1 MDEADFDVTRGG
13 QVEIIGWLYQ
23 YYNTEPK
30 EVAFKKRKYAETDIP
45 AVTQLFTPDWIVK
58 YMVEN
63 SLGRYWINVLHARND
78 PRSEAE
84 ITQVYHWQYYMSE
97 SQQNEQVSLKII
109 DAQKELTEVKLED
122 ITLVD
127 AAMGSGHVLVYA
139 FDVFL
144 QLYESEG
151 YSKRDATKNIIQY
164 NLYGFDIDTRAFQL
178 SYFALSMKARQYNRR
193 FLTLGLRPNVFD
205 IPEYTDLSVQ
215 DFEDLITTDQQ
226 SSDITRLLKA
236 FHDGNS
242 YGSLIH
248 FTEPINFLEIESI
261 IDVKPGEHQLS
272 FESIELEEKKHK
284 LKEIITVAKLLCR
297 KYTVGVMNPP
307 YMGSGKMN
315 DVLSKYVKRH
325 FTAGK
330 ADLFAAFMER
340 LRMFVST
347 NGYYAMIT
355 QHAWMFLS
363 SFEKLRQSLTQDTL
377 INMAHLGTRA
387 FEEIGGEVVQSTA
400 FVLKKQNLTE
410 YVGTYER
417 LIDFNSQDRKETAY
431 LAAVQDQTLGY
442 LYRTNQANFKKIPGS
457 PIAYWANQNILSEF
471 QIGTNITDVAFV
483 GLGMRTGDNKRF
495 LRLWHEI
502 NCELFD
508 PNSKSADITFK
519 AVKWVPYNKGGNF
532 RKWYGNKEYVVNW
545 KNDGQE
551 IKANTK
557 RVYPQLGNNLGWK
570 ITNEPYYF
578 KEGLTWTFIS
588 SSKFGVRFSPQGS
601 IFDVAGSS
609 LFTTNHKDLLYL
621 EALLNS
627 KAAYYIL
634 QLQNPTLNFQVINL
648 KNIPV
653 KYYNESKIVSIV
665 EKLNRLSSLDWDDFE
680 NSWDF
685 KVHPL
690 LSHIADDNLSIWY
703 YSVVL
708 TNRVAKNVPI
718 FRLWGVK

>member
-1 MDEADFDVTRGG
+1 M
-13 QVEIIGWLYQ
+13 YQ

-261 IDVKPGEHQLS
+261 IDVKPGRT
-272 FESIELEEKKHK
+272 SI
-284 LKEIITVAKLLCR
+284 
-297 KYTVGVMNPP
+297 
-307 YMGSGKMN
+307 
-315 DVLSKYVKRH
+315 
-325 FTAGK
+325 
-330 ADLFAAFMER
+330 
-340 LRMFVST
+340 
-347 NGYYAMIT
+347 
-355 QHAWMFLS
+355 
-363 SFEKLRQSLTQDTL
+363 
-377 INMAHLGTRA
+377 
-387 FEEIGGEVVQSTA
+387 
-400 FVLKKQNLTE
+400 
-410 YVGTYER
+410 
-417 LIDFNSQDRKETAY
+417 
-431 LAAVQDQTLGY
+431 
-442 LYRTNQANFKKIPGS
+442 
-457 PIAYWANQNILSEF
+457 
-471 QIGTNITDVAFV
+471 
-483 GLGMRTGDNKRF
+483 
-495 LRLWHEI
+495 
-502 NCELFD
+502 
-508 PNSKSADITFK
+508 
-519 AVKWVPYNKGGNF
+519 
-532 RKWYGNKEYVVNW
+532 
-545 KNDGQE
+545 
-551 IKANTK
+551 
-557 RVYPQLGNNLGWK
+557 
-570 ITNEPYYF
+570 
-578 KEGLTWTFIS
+578 
-588 SSKFGVRFSPQGS
+588 
-601 IFDVAGSS
+601 IF
-609 LFTTNHKDLLYL
+609 
-621 EALLNS
+621 
-627 KAAYYIL
+627 
-634 QLQNPTLNFQVINL
+634 
-648 KNIPV
+648 
-653 KYYNESKIVSIV
+653 
-665 EKLNRLSSLDWDDFE
+665 
-680 NSWDF
+680 
-685 KVHPL
+685 
-690 LSHIADDNLSIWY
+690 
-703 YSVVL
+703 
-708 TNRVAKNVPI
+708 
-718 FRLWGVK
+718 

>member
-1 MDEADFDVTRGG
+1 MQHLINDIDEADFDVTRGG

-63 SLGRYWINVLHARND
+63 SLGRYWIDVLHARND
-78 PRSEAE
+78 SRSEVE
-84 ITQVYHWQYYMSE
+84 IAQAYHWQYYMPE
-97 SQQNEQVSLKII
+97 SQQNEQVSLK
-109 DAQKELTEVKLED
+109 AQKELTEVKLED

-151 YSKRDATKNIIQY
+151 YSKRDATENIIQY

-178 SYFALSMKARQYNRR
+178 SYFALSMKAREYNRR
-193 FLTLGLRPNVFD
+193 FLTLELSPNVFD
-205 IPEYTDLSVQ
+205 ILEYTDLSVQ

-226 SSDITRLLKA
+226 SSDITRLLNA

-248 FTEPINFLEIESI
+248 FTDPIDFLEIESI
-261 IDVKPGEHQLS
+261 IDTKPGEHQLS

-284 LKEIITVAKLLCR
+284 LKEIITVSKLLCR

-340 LRMFVST
+340 LRMFVSA

-400 FVLKKQNLTE
+400 FVLKNQNLTE

-431 LAAVQDQTLGY
+431 LAAVRDQTVDY

-457 PIAYWANQNILSEF
+457 PITYWGTENIFNDFKENKNIYDYSLSPSQN
-471 QIGTNITDVAFV
+471 V
-483 GLGMRTGDNKRF
+483 TGNNKRF
-495 LRLWHEI
+495 LRKHWEI
-502 NCELFD
+502 NSLHINKNNHWIFY
-508 PNSKSADITFK
+508 A
-519 AVKWVPYNKGGNF
+519 KGGGF
-532 RKWYGNKEYVVNW
+532 RKWYGNLIEVINWSSEARSIYQNGDGKHASQIINEYYW
-545 KNDGQE
+545 YKKGITWGLITSSTASFRIMPEGATFDKGGTSILIKND
-551 IKANTK
+551 ANF
-557 RVYPQLGNNLGWK
+557 YWIL
-570 ITNEPYYF
+570 
-578 KEGLTWTFIS
+578 
-588 SSKFGVRFSPQGS
+588 
-601 IFDVAGSS
+601 
-609 LFTTNHKDLLYL
+609 
-621 EALLNS
+621 ALLNS
-627 KAAYYIL
+627 KIIKL
-634 QLQNPTLNFQVINL
+634 LVSFLNPTINYQL
-648 KNIPV
+648 RDISLIPV
-653 KYYNESKIVSIV
+653 IYGKQDRVICISKKCTQISNK
-665 EKLNRLSSLDWDDFE
+665 EWDNFE
-680 NSWDF
+680 ISWYF

-708 TNRVAKNVPI
+708 TNRGAKNVPI
-718 FRLWGVK
+718 FRLLGVK

>member
-1 MDEADFDVTRGG
+1 M
-13 QVEIIGWLYQ
+13 
-23 YYNTEPK
+23 
-30 EVAFKKRKYAETDIP
+30 
-45 AVTQLFTPDWIVK
+45 TQLFTPDWIVK

-84 ITQVYHWQYYMSE
+84 IAQVYHWQYYMPE

-151 YSKRDATKNIIQY
+151 YLKRDATKNIIQY
-164 NLYGFDIDTRAFQL
+164 NLYGFDIDARAFQL

-215 DFEDLITTDQQ
+215 DFKDLITTDQQ

-248 FTEPINFLEIESI
+248 FTDPINFLEIESI

-284 LKEIITVAKLLCR
+284 LKEIIIVSKLLCR

-315 DVLSKYVKRH
+315 DVLSKYVKQH

-340 LRMFVST
+340 LRMFVSA

-431 LAAVQDQTLGY
+431 LEAVRDQTIGY

-457 PIAYWANQNILSEF
+457 PIAYWVSQSIYNCYEKNPTLMDAYNPEVGMTTSNNHL
-471 QIGTNITDVAFV
+471 FV
-483 GLGMRTGDNKRF
+483 RTWF
-495 LRLWHEI
+495 EV
-502 NCELFD
+502 
-508 PNSKSADITFK
+508 SAEKCSMFNGIEQ
-519 AVKWVPYNKGGNF
+519 KWFPYAKGGGY
-532 RKWYGNKEYVVNW
+532 RKWFGLENEVVNW
-545 KNDGQE
+545 ENNGFS
-551 IKANTK
+551 IKKYRKYGAKCTAAV
-557 RVYPQLGNNLGWK
+557 R
-570 ITNEPYYF
+570 NEKDYF
-578 KEGLTWTFIS
+578 KIGITWSAVTS
-588 SSKFGVRFSPQGS
+588 GRFSARLLPANHIFDSGGSS
-601 IFDVAGSS
+601 IFPDSKNRAILLGIMNSS
-609 LFTTNHKDLLYL
+609 IMNENLLI
-621 EALLNS
+621 
-627 KAAYYIL
+627 K
-634 QLQNPTLNFQVINL
+634 NPTLNFQPSDIGSLPVILRSNVSVD
-648 KNIPV
+648 NIV
-653 KYYNESKIVSIV
+653 DQNISITQT
-665 EKLNRLSSLDWDDFE
+665 DWNDYE
-680 NSWDF
+680 NSWNF

-708 TNRVAKNVPI
+708 TNLGAKNVPI